1 MKGYF
6 YLHYNLPV
14 ISTESK
20 PEEPHCHIC
29 GGVMEHTSDCGAT
42 IFIEINSSKQ
52 YETALKEWESQLID
66 VKNKTHRQHDDVTG
80 EPTGWGLMDFPDFGI
95 FTGITPGTRVEH
107 NNGVIHKIL

>member
-52 YETALKEWESQLID
+52 YETALQEWERQLIVAENRHENGAID
-66 VKNKTHRQHDDVTG
+66 IPG
-80 EPTGWGLMDFPDFGI
+80 GWWTL
-95 FTGITPGTRVEH
+95 ITPGQAIEYEG
-107 NNGVIHKIL
+107 NVITKTL

>member
-1 MKGYF
+1 MSKGYF
-6 YLHYNLPV
+6 YFHNNRPV
-14 ISTESK
+14 IAAERKPKLEDFEVSGIGWNVTEWK
-20 PEEPHCHIC
+20 EK
-29 GGVMEHTSDCGAT
+29 D
-42 IFIEINSSKQ
+42 
-52 YETALKEWESQLID
+52 KEWESQLID

>member
-6 YLHYNLPV
+6 YIHNNTPV
-14 ISTESK
+14 IATEERPDETSFYYQANGAYLVHA
-20 PEEPHCHIC
+20 EYYEA
-29 GGVMEHTSDCGAT
+29 ME
-42 IFIEINSSKQ
+42 
-52 YETALKEWESQLID
+52 EWESQLID